1 MFEKTDKFNQIL
13 TEYAQGIYLNPGAEL
28 DLTKLFFGTVA
39 VDAAIGQYDI
49 YDSDPALSAVDATLS
64 RDNSAHRIQLN
75 RKPGYWNCEPQAIE
89 IATWK
94 PMLLQKGGQ
103 QNREDAVRTL
113 MSAQFA
119 TRQVQAVD
127 AVKAAVAARTMTSGN
142 WSTDTTPV
150 LDQLETLCRTVVE
163 NTGVR
168 PTHLVMGHAAWN
180 LLRNHKTLEGR
191 FHALD
196 YALKEDALLSMLSY
210 RGVKLVVAD
219 TMAKVNGVLTPLLD
233 HDVIVMHQEEA
244 PSRNDLSMGKE
255 FTLSPNGPEVISYE
269 EHGIN
274 DVDLLM
280 WSSDLKVTNPEAA
293 ARIVV
298 G

>member
-1 MFEKTDKFNQIL
+1 MYEKSDTFNQVL
-13 TEYAQGIYLNPGAEL
+13 TDYAQGIYLNPGDEL
-28 DLTKLFFGTVA
+28 DLARLFFGTVA
-39 VDAAIGQYDI
+39 VEAAVGQYDV
-49 YDSDPALSAVDATLS
+49 YDSGPALSAVDARLP
-64 RDNSAHRIQLN
+64 RDNSPHRIQLN
-75 RKPGYWNCEPQAIE
+75 RKPGFWNCTPQALE

-94 PMLLQKGGQ
+94 PMLLQKSGHV
-103 QNREDAVRTL
+103 NREDAVRTL

-119 TRQVQAVD
+119 TRQVQAVE
-127 AVKAAVAARTMTSGN
+127 AVKAAVPAGTVGTGD

-150 LDQLETLCRTVVE
+150 LEQLETLCRTVVE

-168 PTHLVMGHAAWN
+168 PTHLVLGHAAWN

-219 TMAKVNGVLTPLLD
+219 TMARVDGVLTPLLD
-233 HDVIVMHQEEA
+233 HDVIVMHQQEA
-244 PSRNDLSMGKE
+244 PTRTDLSLGKE
-255 FTLSPNGPEVISYE
+255 FTLSPNGPEVLSYV

-274 DVDLLM
+274 DVDVLM
-280 WSSDLKVTNPEAA
+280 WSSDLKVTNAAAA

-298 G
+298 S